1 MKYVN
6 NVDEAFD
13 FVKSEISKLE
23 TKLANL
29 TNVIPK
35 QPALKEY
42 SCKQIKELSNLY
54 SYQDSARKIL
64 SGSSG
69 EYQYNRALELLKQ
82 AYEHV
87 EQVSKHNDVI
97 LENNRKIVAS
107 ITELMTFYGI
117 PKTYRV
123 LDSKSRARFPKSIEK
138 TSGWVVDLQ
147 MHVKTDD
154 GRDNVIK
161 KIKGFEE
168 TINTIRAQVV
178 ENEKKLEEEKQKEL
192 DEMAAEENRQVF
204 LIQMIKKYDL
214 APNTSASNLFDFF
227 MKSNKY
233 LALARSLEKNRLDWS
248 DGYEHAQDG
257 LDKFCVLVEN
267 EMDDRIIKNIQNAI
281 DDWDGDGRVFRD
293 IEWSYGT
300 LYDCV
305 QTHWPS
311 LYKDYIEFMNTFPNS
326 RYY

>member
-1 MKYVN
+1 MKFVN

-13 FVKSEISKLE
+13 FVKSKISKLE

-35 QPALKEY
+35 QPALQEY
-42 SCKQIKELSNLY
+42 DCKQIKELSNLY
-54 SYQDSARKIL
+54 SYQDSAKKIL

-69 EYQYNRALELLKQ
+69 EYQYNRALELIAQ
-82 AYEHV
+82 AYKHV

-107 ITELMTFYGI
+107 ITELMNFYGI
-117 PKTYRV
+117 PKTHWV
-123 LDSKSRARFPKSIEK
+123 VDQKSRARFPKKIEK
-138 TSGWVVDLQ
+138 TSGWVSDLQ
-147 MHVKTDD
+147 RFVKTTDD
-154 GRDNVIK
+154 RDAVIK
-161 KIKGFEE
+161 KIKGFEQ
-168 TINTIRAQVV
+168 TINTIRAQIV
-178 ENEKKLEEEKQKEL
+178 EDEKKRKEEKQKEL

-214 APNTSASNLFDFF
+214 APNTSASNLFHFF

-248 DGYEHAQDG
+248 DGYQYAQDG
-257 LDKFCVLVEN
+257 IDQFAVLIEN
-267 EMDDRIIKNIQNAI
+267 EMDGRIIKNIQNAI

-293 IEWSYGT
+293 IEWSYGS
-300 LYDCV
+300 LYDYV

-311 LYKDYIEFMNTFPNS
+311 LYNDYLEFMKTFPNS

>member
-1 MKYVN
+1 MKFVN

-35 QPALKEY
+35 QPALQEY
-42 SCKQIKELSNLY
+42 DCKQIKELSNLY

-69 EYQYNRALELLKQ
+69 EYQYNRALQLIAQ
-82 AYEHV
+82 AYKHV

-107 ITELMTFYGI
+107 ITELMNFYGI

-154 GRDNVIK
+154 GRNNVIK

-168 TINTIRAQVV
+168 TINTIRAQIV
-178 ENEKKLEEEKQKEL
+178 ENEKKLKEEKQKEL

-248 DGYEHAQDG
+248 DGYEYAQDG

-293 IEWSYGT
+293 IDWSYGT
-300 LYDCV
+300 LYDYV

-311 LYKDYIEFMNTFPNS
+311 LYKDYSEFMNTFPNS